1 MERDSLHKIESR
13 STFIIN
19 TEHTPVFNTVHI
31 IAAVIGII
39 GAIGVAVTVLLFCR
53 KRKSRDNLLKV
64 KADIEQN
71 MIERIPSDRRRATA
85 TANAN
90 ASATTTTTTVT
101 TNDRFGQFASD
112 FDNNVQ
118 PPKPAV
124 VHVEDVSPMMQ
135 QYQLQLKMLEV
146 PTHNRAASS
155 SSSVSHATSAPPP
168 PYQP

>member
-1 MERDSLHKIESR
+1 MEQGSLQKRGGGGSEGGG
-13 STFIIN
+13 STFATY

-39 GAIGVAVTVLLFCR
+39 GAIGVAVTVLLFYR
-53 KRKSRDNLLKV
+53 KRKSTDNLLKV

-71 MIERIPSDRRRATA
+71 MIERIPSDRRRAT
-85 TANAN
+85 
-90 ASATTTTTTVT
+90 TTTTTITS
-101 TNDRFGQFASD
+101 DRFGQFASD

-124 VHVEDVSPMMQ
+124 MHVEDISPMMQ
-135 QYQLQLKMLEV
+135 QYQLQLKLLEV

-155 SSSVSHATSAPPP
+155 SSSSMSHPTCPPPP

>member
-1 MERDSLHKIESR
+1 MELDSLQKR
-13 STFIIN
+13 GGGGGSTFATY
-19 TEHTPVFNTVHI
+19 TEHTPIFNTVHI

-39 GAIGVAVTVLLFCR
+39 GAIGVAVTVFLFCR
-53 KRKSRDNLLKV
+53 KRKSGDNLLKV

-71 MIERIPSDRRRATA
+71 MIERIPSDRRRAA
-85 TANAN
+85 V
-90 ASATTTTTTVT
+90 ATTL

-124 VHVEDVSPMMQ
+124 VHVEDISPMMQ
-135 QYQLQLKMLEV
+135 QHQLQLKLLEV

-155 SSSVSHATSAPPP
+155 SSSVSHATSPPPP